1 MGNPNASLNLNHKQS
16 PTRKLQLYGW
26 IVEKDELTSWW
37 EMAKQIILSN
47 MDEPITH
54 NNLHI
59 VHKYDKF
66 STDKIKIIFWHEK
79 FYDWH
84 FRMTDMGDF

>member
-1 MGNPNASLNLNHKQS
+1 
-16 PTRKLQLYGW
+16 
-26 IVEKDELTSWW
+26 
-37 EMAKQIILSN
+37 